1 MEQEQGRLSIDERI
15 ANLKTII
22 LMAEYE
28 LSILLKQKEYR
39 PVWFIISQKKEWQT
53 KKKKQK

>member
-1 MEQEQGRLSIDERI
+1 MEQQQERLSIDERI
-15 ANLKTII
+15 VNLQAII
-22 LMAEYE
+22 SIAECE

-39 PVWFIISQKKEWQT
+39 PVWFIISQKEEWQT